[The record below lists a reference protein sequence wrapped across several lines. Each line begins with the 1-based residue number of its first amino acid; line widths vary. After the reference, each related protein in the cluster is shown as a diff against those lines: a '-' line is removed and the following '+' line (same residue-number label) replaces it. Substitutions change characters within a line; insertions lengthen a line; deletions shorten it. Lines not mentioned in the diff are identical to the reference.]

1 LVNHQKLSTF
11 VARLEIIIERE
22 HFCSLFLL
30 HPMDLIEKIR
40 ALLLEKFE
48 TDELFA
54 DCFILEIALRPGNR
68 LEVTLDSDD
77 AVTFQK
83 CQKLSRH
90 LEASLDEQGWLGESY
105 VLEVGSAGL
114 TRVFEYPRQ
123 YVKNIGRDLKVKL
136 TNGEQAEGEIIAA
149 DDLGVTLKYEEVRK
163 EGKKK
168 IKEMMTPKYLYSDI
182 KEAKIKVKF

>member
-1 LVNHQKLSTF
+1 
-11 VARLEIIIERE
+11 
-22 HFCSLFLL
+22 
-30 HPMDLIEKIR
+30 MDLIEKIK

-48 TDELFA
+48 TDEMFS
-54 DCFILEIALRPGNR
+54 DVFILEIALRPGNR

-77 AVTFQK
+77 AITFQK

-90 LEASLDEQGWLGESY
+90 LEAELDEKGWLGETY

-114 TRVFEYPRQ
+114 TRAFELPRQ
-123 YVKNIGRDLKVKL
+123 YVKNIGRELKVKL
-136 TNGEQAEGEIIAA
+136 KSGESAEGEIIAA
-149 DDLGVTLKYEEVRK
+149 DDAGVTIKYEEVRK

-168 IKEMMTPKYLYSDI
+168 IKEMMTPMYLYSDI